1 MQKFLK
7 LISLVSLLN
16 CVCCSQREE
25 YKNDSEYSVTL
36 EEIDSLVIPLD
47 SVSPPKPSFVQV
59 LEEENLL
66 TFFNAFNRSIYWFDL
81 DENKYLER
89 TVIYAEGEHQV
100 GRPVGYHIINRDSIA
115 IFDMIKND
123 LVFVNDKGIKLRTIS
138 LVNNLPINDSNWLL
152 SYPQFFPRTITPFI
166 RIDDKLIFSGSFMW
180 AIPDNILDAFKFTAS
195 FDLSTHELTYRHT
208 YPKNIYGSKFN
219 WDDPYY
225 TTVYYDW
232 NPDQKV
238 MVYSF
243 PISNSLFT
251 ASLEKEGL
259 SEVVDSE
266 FGTKVVKPIS
276 MKNPTREIMLSHL
289 IESDIYA
296 GIKYDKHR
304 KVYYRVLMNAEMST
318 TVAKDL
324 SLKPVSIIIYDSEF
338 KVLGKKELGLL
349 KNWNIDNIIV
359 TKDGL
364 LIEYTDM
371 LSSNEDYMVFK
382 LFKLTS
388 DEN

>member
-7 LISLVSLLN
+7 LISLVLLLN
-16 CVCCSQREE
+16 FVCCSQRQE
-25 YKNDSEYSVTL
+25 YKNDSEYSITL
-36 EEIDSLVIPLD
+36 EEIDSLLIPLD
-47 SVSPPKPSFVQV
+47 SVSPPKPPFVQV

-100 GRPVGYHIINRDSIA
+100 GRPFGYHIINRDSIA
-115 IFDMIKND
+115 VFDMNKND

-166 RIDDKLIFSGSFMW
+166 RVDDKLIFSGSFMW
-180 AIPDNILDAFKFTAS
+180 AIPDNILDTFKFTAS
-195 FDLSTHELTYRHT
+195 FDLLTHELTYRHT

-266 FGTKVVKPIS
+266 FGAKVVKPIS

-318 TVAKDL
+318 TGAKDL

-338 KVLGKKELGLL
+338 KVLGKKELGLS

>member
-1 MQKFLK
+1 MNRFSCIVVLFLSLTWFSCNQKSK
-7 LISLVSLLN
+7 EIN
-16 CVCCSQREE
+16 AKE
-25 YKNDSEYSVTL
+25 YKYTIIEVGDIE
-36 EEIDSLVIPLD
+36 IPLD
-47 SVSPPKPSFVQV
+47 SVSPPKPPFVQV

-100 GRPVGYHIINRDSIA
+100 GRPFGYHIINRDSIA
-115 IFDMIKND
+115 VFDMLKND

-180 AIPDNILDAFKFTAS
+180 AIPDNILDTFKFTAS

-259 SEVVDSE
+259 SEAVDSE
-266 FGTKVVKPIS
+266 YGTKVVKPIS
-276 MKNPTREIMLSHL
+276 MKNPTREILLNHL
-289 IESDIYA
+289 KESDIYA

-318 TVAKDL
+318 TGAKDL